1 MKTIILESTL
11 IAKQTTQEEFIKLLE
26 EGYKL
31 KEIKNIKYLVKDE
44 IL

>member
-11 IAKQTTQEEFIKLLE
+11 IAKQATQEEFIKLLE

-31 KEIKNIKYLVKDE
+31 KEVKNIKYLVKDE
-44 IL
+44 VL